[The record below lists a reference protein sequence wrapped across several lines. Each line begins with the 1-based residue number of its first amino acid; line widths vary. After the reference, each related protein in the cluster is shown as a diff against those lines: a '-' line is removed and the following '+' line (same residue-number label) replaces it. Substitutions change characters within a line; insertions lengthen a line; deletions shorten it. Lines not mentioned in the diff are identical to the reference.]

1 MLRPTSYEVLIWDDY
16 RKRTDK
22 YLETLA
28 GDETLPLAQKMAI
41 ADIARQEETSEEDV
55 KRMIDDVCNW
65 LMEGMVK

>member
-1 MLRPTSYEVLIWDDY
+1 MLKPTSYEMLIWEDY

>member
-1 MLRPTSYEVLIWDDY
+1 MLRPTSYEVLIWEDY

-28 GDETLPLAQKMAI
+28 GDDTLPLAQKMAI
-41 ADIARQEETSEEDV
+41 SDIARQEETCDEDI

>member
-1 MLRPTSYEVLIWDDY
+1 MLRPTSYEMLVWKDY

-41 ADIARQEETSEEDV
+41 ADIARQEETDEEDV

-65 LMEGMVK
+65 LMEGVGK